1 MSPLCYSQLLNKT
14 NKLLNLLNTR
24 YLPVTIFSY
33 GEFCVCLWDEL
44 QFGIGLQLQNT
55 NASRKVFQNEK
66 ILYQIKEKNTCI
78 LLYNIEW
85 NKKKIINAAG
95 SFGDLNCK
103 NVRFLTFNRNGIYF
117 LSFGSLSIDCS
128 TKTCILS
135 WKYMFHNFSELL
147 YKTIFRFGHSIGY
160 YGIVEYD
167 VSYEIEK
174 KGKKSTAL
182 VRLTLTL

>member
-1 MSPLCYSQLLNKT
+1 MANFLCVFEMNYNLVLVSSCKT
-14 NKLLNLLNTR
+14 QT
-24 YLPVTIFSY
+24 LPVRCFKTKRFSIRLKKRIRVSYCRISSEIRKIF
-33 GEFCVCLWDEL
+33 
-44 QFGIGLQLQNT
+44 
-55 NASRKVFQNEK
+55 
-66 ILYQIKEKNTCI
+66 
-78 LLYNIEW
+78 
-85 NKKKIINAAG
+85 INAAG

-117 LSFGSLSIDCS
+117 LCFGSLSIDCS

-174 KGKKSTAL
+174 KGKNPL
-182 VRLTLTL
+182 HW